1 MLSAALGVIISSKS
15 SLIGVIRMKELMTQ
29 EVIKAPPSVVWDRL
43 TESSNYS
50 HWNDFIK
57 RFEGDPLDG
66 NRLRVS
72 FKIPDKKGFR
82 YFNYRPHVV
91 KADPEKEL
99 RWVGNPYLFGFVFS
113 GEHYFVLRPMK
124 DGNTEFLHG
133 EIFKGILLPIMWN
146 YLTTFYRSALIEF
159 NRSLRKI
166 CESPEADEA
175 VLETGQEIASE
186 SR

>member
-50 HWNDFIK
+50 YWNDFIK
-57 RFEGDPLDG
+57 RFEGEPLDG

-113 GEHYFVLRPMK
+113 GETHERRQYGISSRRDIQRNPAADHVELPYNVLSKCPDRVQSFPEK
-124 DGNTEFLHG
+124 D
-133 EIFKGILLPIMWN
+133 M
-146 YLTTFYRSALIEF
+146 
-159 NRSLRKI
+159 
-166 CESPEADEA
+166 
-175 VLETGQEIASE
+175 
-186 SR
+186 